1 MLPTSDSLRNSIGL
15 SVFRCLL
22 AGLVMKN
29 MIFYLPM
36 ADNLLG
42 AEAIVDYDTYL
53 GTMYAHGLHAFIYPF
68 HVPYAPQLF
77 IIVTF
82 GVAFLLFFGVFGRV
96 TALVLWLLL
105 VLFKLRNGFILDGS
119 DNVME
124 VTLPFLILADAY
136 RHNTLTTRSAGIG
149 TDPGPLAG
157 LGRIVMRYAS
167 LALLIQVCFVYF
179 FTALAK
185 LQGDLWLNGTATYY
199 TMRVDEFR
207 QTDWNIALTQNHYFV
222 VLSTYFTILWEL
234 SFAFL
239 IWFRKTKW
247 LVIGGGFLLHLGI
260 WYFMRI
266 DNFSW
271 IMIGTYAMFITNRDY
286 VRALAYGRRLVGW
299 QTRTRQPAPVA
310 EQLVTRAA

>member
-1 MLPTSDSLRNSIGL
+1 MLPTTDSLRNSIGL
-15 SVFRCLL
+15 SAFRCLL

-42 AEAIVDYDTYL
+42 PDAIVDYDTYL
-53 GTMYAHGLHAFIYPF
+53 GTMYAQGLHYFIYPF

-77 IIVTF
+77 VILTF
-82 GVAFLLFFGVFGRV
+82 CVAFLLFFGIFGRI

-119 DNVME
+119 DNVIE

-136 RHNTLTTRSAGIG
+136 RYNTLSSMTAAPRAGTLPEIG
-149 TDPGPLAG
+149 RL
-157 LGRIVMRYAS
+157 VMRYAS

-239 IWFRKTKW
+239 IWFRKTRW
-247 LVIGGGFLLHLGI
+247 VVIVGGFLLHVGI

-271 IMIGTYAMFITNRDY
+271 IMIGSYAMFITNRDY
-286 VRALAYGRRLVGW
+286 VRLLAYVRQLVGW
-299 QTRTRQPAPVA
+299 QSRSRELAPATG
-310 EQLVTRAA
+310 QLTT

>member
-15 SVFRCLL
+15 SIFRCLL

-42 AEAIVDYDTYL
+42 PEAIVDYNTYL
-53 GTMYAHGLHAFIYPF
+53 GTMYAQGLQTFIYPF
-68 HVPYAPQLF
+68 HAPYAPQLF
-77 IIVTF
+77 IILTF
-82 GVAFLLFFGVFGRV
+82 SVAFLLFFGVFGRV

-119 DNVME
+119 DNVIE

-136 RHNTLTTRSAGIG
+136 RYNTLSSS
-149 TDPGPLAG
+149 PPVPKSGPLAG

-247 LVIGGGFLLHLGI
+247 LVIGGGILLHLGI

-299 QTRTRQPAPVA
+299 QSRARELAPVA
-310 EQLVTRAA
+310 GQLTT